1 MQLECLTPKTIN
13 EAISLVGKY
22 QAKAKVIAGGTDLVI
37 QLKNKLRNPDFL
49 IDLTRIPSLR
59 IIDLDEKRGLKIGA
73 LATVRTLETSP
84 LIRSKYPLISQAAGQ
99 LGSVAIRN
107 VATIGGNLC
116 NASPSGELSQAMMA
130 LSATIRIIGP
140 RGERELPIEDFFQGV
155 GLTALAN
162 DEIMAGIEAP
172 ILSPN
177 ARGAYAKHSPRG
189 SIDLAI
195 VNVGILLTPSDTD
208 QSCRDVRIA
217 LGAVA
222 STPMRARKAELL
234 LKGEKISPRLIE
246 RVAEQAADE
255 SDPRPDTLG
264 SVEYKKEM
272 VRVYV
277 ARLIGRLASQMVH

>member
-1 MQLECLTPKTIN
+1 
-13 EAISLVGKY
+13 
-22 QAKAKVIAGGTDLVI
+22 
-37 QLKNKLRNPDFL
+37 
-49 IDLTRIPSLR
+49 
-59 IIDLDEKRGLKIGA
+59 
-73 LATVRTLETSP
+73 
-84 LIRSKYPLISQAAGQ
+84 
-99 LGSVAIRN
+99 VAIRN